1 MFVWQNE
8 QRGVNEPRIFRAL
21 ENLELE
27 IGATE
32 EAQELDDAGD
42 FEISEALQRLDFLL
56 LEKLP
61 KHFGDQ

>member
-42 FEISEALQRLDFLL
+42 F
-56 LEKLP
+56 
-61 KHFGDQ
+61 